1 GGDAGA
7 GVQRSSPPPASQVSG
22 SRGAAETWTGPLR
35 DTVPQV
41 AGLVVAG
48 LLTALL
54 AAPREPDT
62 WLAGGGELR
71 WTPAPASPPRPGPQP
86 PDGLLDQVV
95 GQRGGDDRQQQAPR

>member
-1 GGDAGA
+1 M
-7 GVQRSSPPPASQVSG
+7 
-22 SRGAAETWTGPLR
+22 GAAPLLGGLAAATGAWLAQRGVAEAWTEPLR
-35 DTVPQV
+35 DTVPQI
-41 AGLVVAG
+41 AGLVVVG

-71 WTPAPASPPRPGPQP
+71 WTPVPASPPQPGPQP